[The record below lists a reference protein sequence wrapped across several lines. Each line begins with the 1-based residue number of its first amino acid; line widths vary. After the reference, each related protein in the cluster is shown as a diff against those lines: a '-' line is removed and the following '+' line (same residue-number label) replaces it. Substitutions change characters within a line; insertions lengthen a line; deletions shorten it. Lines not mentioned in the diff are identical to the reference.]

1 MFSFLAKQ
9 NPKGPKSNKMFLL
22 LSDVFLHKG
31 HVLQPR
37 SQGIKTLGTRLH
49 VLMCMNI
56 FQQSW
61 FKNIKYHLEMAGG
74 RDELMAFLEKEG
86 ISTETVEHP
95 EVFTVETMME
105 HLKDISGAVGKNLFL
120 RDKKK
125 KLWLLTTLHDREID
139 LKDIAKKVGAPGG
152 LRFADEAI
160 LQEKLGVSQGCVTP
174 LALFNDQAGDIKVI
188 LDSGFFNG
196 GHERCYFHPMVNS
209 ASTGLTPDDLK
220 KFVKATGHEAI
231 FIEF

>member
-1 MFSFLAKQ
+1 MYRAVFMCHSFV
-9 NPKGPKSNKMFLL
+9 
-22 LSDVFLHKG
+22 LSKIVQK
-31 HVLQPR
+31 
-37 SQGIKTLGTRLH
+37 IKINLKF
-49 VLMCMNI
+49 C
-56 FQQSW
+56 
-61 FKNIKYHLEMAGG
+61 KNMSGG
-74 RDELMAFLEKEG
+74 REQLMAFLEKEG

-95 EVFTVETMME
+95 EVFTVDAMME

-125 KLWLLTTLHDREID
+125 KFWLLTTLHDREVD

-174 LALFNDQAGDIKVI
+174 LALFNDQAGDVKVI

-196 GHERCYFHPMVNS
+196 DHERCYFHPMVNS

-231 FIEF
+231 LIDF